1 MRQHEG
7 PCSDARSKLI
17 PWGVA
22 AAAVSAGGAIYNSEQ
37 GQKNAS
43 KVSAPL
49 AGAQNT
55 LYSDAEQIAAT
66 PYTPYTGQQV
76 ADLSANQVKAN
87 TQAADETTNNEA
99 QDYINKAGGQA
110 DFIAGN
116 QWNTSTAN
124 KYMNPY
130 TQDVTNVA
138 LNQENQAYAK
148 QLNANNSSA
157 ASTGAFGGDRAA
169 LTNVGT
175 TGQHLQAQGNIEA
188 EGNANAYASAQQ
200 AWQAD
205 NQRASSAATAYQNS
219 GNDITNMNSSQ
230 IKDLLATGGAD
241 QAVQQMKLTTGYNN
255 YLDQRSWAT
264 NQLAPLESA
273 AGRTPTLAATQPTN
287 YASSLVGVGSALAG
301 YFGSQGSSNNNSNP
315 FSGTSL
321 NNSSSSFNAYN
332 QNNAPTSQDI
342 ANSTSGAG
350 NIDVGSIDGGD
361 APTANFGDGDFDF
374 GGE

>member
-1 MRQHEG
+1 M
-7 PCSDARSKLI
+7 A
-17 PWGVA
+17 
-22 AAAVSAGGAIYNSEQ
+22 AGGAIYNQQQ
-37 GQKNAS
+37 GQSNAA

-55 LYSDAEQIAAT
+55 LYSDAEGIAAT

-76 ADLSANQVKAN
+76 ADLSANQQKAV
-87 TQAADETTNNEA
+87 TQANDETTNNEA

-116 QWNTSTAN
+116 QWNTATAN

-138 LNQENQAYAK
+138 LSQENQAYAK
-148 QLNANNSSA
+148 QLNANNASA
-157 ASTGAFGGDRAA
+157 ASTGAFGGDRAT

-188 EGNANAYASAQQ
+188 EGNANAYASALQ
-200 AWQAD
+200 AWQQD

-219 GNDITNMNSSQ
+219 GNDITNMNASQ

-287 YASSLVGVGSALAG
+287 YASSLIGVGSALAG
-301 YFGSQGSSNNNSNP
+301 YFGSTSSNNNNSNP
-315 FSGTSL
+315 FAGTSL
-321 NNSSSSFNAYN
+321 ANNSSSFNAYN
-332 QNNAPTSQDI
+332 QNNAPTAGEI
-342 ANSTSGAG
+342 ANTTQGAG
-350 NIDVGSIDGGD
+350 DINVGAIDTGET
-361 APTANFGDGDFDF
+361 PTANVPTDFDF
-374 GGE
+374 GE

>member
-1 MRQHEG
+1 V
-7 PCSDARSKLI
+7 

-87 TQAADETTNNEA
+87 AQAADETTNNEA

-116 QWNTSTAN
+116 QWNTATAN

-130 TQDVTNVA
+130 TQDVTDIA

-148 QLNANNSSA
+148 SVNANNASA

-188 EGNANAYASAQQ
+188 EGNANAYASALQ
-200 AWQAD
+200 AWQSD
-205 NQRASSAATAYQNS
+205 NQRASSATTAYQNS
-219 GNDITNMNSSQ
+219 GNDITNMNASQ

-255 YLDQRSWAT
+255 YLDQRNWAT

-301 YFGSQGSSNNNSNP
+301 YFGSANSTNNNSDP
-315 FSGTSL
+315 FAGTNL
-321 NNSSSSFNAYN
+321 ANNSSSFAAYN
-332 QNNAPTSQDI
+332 QNNAPTAGDI
-342 ANSTSGAG
+342 ANDTQGIN
-350 NIDVGSIDGGD
+350 NINVGSIDTGET
-361 APTANFGDGDFDF
+361 PTANMPDDSSFDFD
-374 GGE
+374 G

>member
-1 MRQHEG
+1 M
-7 PCSDARSKLI
+7 

-22 AAAVSAGGAIYNSEQ
+22 AAAISVGGAAYNQSQ
-37 GQKNAS
+37 AGKAAG

-49 AGAQNT
+49 AGAQND
-55 LYSDAEQIAAT
+55 LYSKAEDIAAT
-66 PYTPYTGQQV
+66 PYTPYAGQQV

-87 TQAADETTNNEA
+87 TQAANETTNNEA

-116 QWNTSTAN
+116 QWNSNTAS

-130 TQDVTNVA
+130 SQDVTDIA
-138 LNQENQAYAK
+138 LKQENQAYTNAE
-148 QLNANNSSA
+148 NANDATA

-169 LTNVGT
+169 LTKVGT
-175 TGQHLQAQGNIEA
+175 TGQHLQAQGNIQA
-188 EGNANAYASAQQ
+188 EGNANAYASALQ
-200 AWQAD
+200 AWQQD

-219 GNDITNMNSSQ
+219 GNDITNMNASQ

-255 YLDQRSWAT
+255 YLDQRNWAT

-273 AGRTPTLAATQPTN
+273 AGRTPTLAAVQPTN

-301 YFGSQGSSNNNSNP
+301 YFGSANSNNNNSNP
-315 FSGTSL
+315 FGGTSL
-321 NNSSSSFNAYN
+321 ANNSSSFNAYN
-332 QNNAPTSQDI
+332 QNNAPTSGDI
-342 ANSTSGAG
+342 SNLTQGAD
-350 NIDVGSIDGGD
+350 NIDVGTIDTGAASAEMPSD
-361 APTANFGDGDFDF
+361 FEFDG
-374 GGE
+374 